1 MFRELFHPF
10 FRYDHVTLVDHPR
23 DCSACLFGRLHQ
35 PPPSALAETKSTETK
50 STETKSTE
58 AKSDDA
64 KSSEPKTKV
73 ARIDKGELPTFTK
86 AHEAAAVTFAQ
97 NHHPE
102 LAELLGGL
110 KQHNRGEYEKA
121 IRELFRTSERL
132 AQWQEK
138 GPQRYEHEL
147 AMWKLNSRIRILT
160 ARLTMSTDVA
170 VERELREALVELAA
184 LKKQQLEAERQKLF
198 SRLAEIDAELKRDV
212 NTTIDERLQ
221 QVLQGT
227 EKRRSMRTKNT
238 NEKSE
243 KKVK

>member
-1 MFRELFHPF
+1 MSRWLIIIALLGLPLWAIAPAAAE
-10 FRYDHVTLVDHPR
+10 RTGEAN
-23 DCSACLFGRLHQ
+23 SAD
-35 PPPSALAETKSTETK
+35 SNS
-50 STETKSTE
+50 
-58 AKSDDA
+58 AKSNESKA
-64 KSSEPKTKV
+64 KV

-86 AHEAAAVTFAQ
+86 AREAAALTFAQ

-110 KQHNRGEYEKA
+110 KQHNRSEYEKA

-160 ARLTMSTDVA
+160 ARLTMTTDVA

-184 LKKQQLEAERQKLF
+184 LKKQQLEAERQKLS

-221 QVLQGT
+221 QVLQET
-227 EKRRSMRTKNT
+227 EQRRSMRTKST

-243 KKVK
+243 KKSK